1 MSKTYVLD
9 TNVLLHNPSSLFA
22 FQENRVV
29 LPLAVIEEIDDQKKR
44 QDEIGRNARQV
55 SRELDRLRQ
64 KGPLAHGVE
73 NGKGGSLRIELN
85 HSRSSSGG
93 FPGVLGLDKADNR
106 ILSVAWSLQQDEPEP
121 VILVT
126 KDLNLRVKADVL
138 GVPSEDYLNDK
149 VNYDQLYTGVR
160 EVELDGG
167 EIDQFYRAGLLGL
180 NGLGPAE
187 PHQFFVIRNQHQ
199 RSQSALARHN
209 QGRLLPLVFSP
220 AECFG
225 INPRNKE
232 QRFALELLM
241 DPAVRVV
248 SLAGPAGTGKT
259 LLALAAGLEQ
269 VLEDKGHQRLLVT
282 RPLVPMGQDLGYLP
296 GEKEEKL
303 RPWMQ
308 PLYDNL
314 EYLFRN
320 YPSGRGKSAPPMGA
334 AEYLTAQGILEIEA
348 LTYIRGRSIPR
359 QFILCDEAQNLTPH
373 MIKTLITRVGEG
385 SKIVFTGDPEQI
397 DHPYLD
403 SASNGL
409 SYLVEKL
416 RSQEI
421 SGHVTL
427 VKGERSEVA
436 ELGARLL

>member
-1 MSKTYVLD
+1 M
-9 TNVLLHNPSSLFA
+9 
-22 FQENRVV
+22 
-29 LPLAVIEEIDDQKKR
+29 
-44 QDEIGRNARQV
+44 
-55 SRELDRLRQ
+55 
-64 KGPLAHGVE
+64 
-73 NGKGGSLRIELN
+73 
-85 HSRSSSGG
+85 
-93 FPGVLGLDKADNR
+93 
-106 ILSVAWSLQQDEPEP
+106 
-121 VILVT
+121 ILVT

-138 GVPSEDYLNDK
+138 GVPSEDFRNDK
-149 VNYDQLYTGVR
+149 VNYDQPLHRGARGGVGWGR
-160 EVELDGG
+160 RSTP
-167 EIDQFYRAGLLGL
+167 FYRQGLLGL

-187 PHQFFVIRNQHQ
+187 PHQFFVMRNQS
-199 RSQSALARHN
+199 RPSQSALARHLG
-209 QGRLLPLVFSP
+209 GRLLPLVHTP

-225 INPRNKE
+225 ITPRNKE
-232 QRFALELLM
+232 QRFALELLL
-241 DPAVRVV
+241 DPSVQVV
-248 SLAGPAGTGKT
+248 SLSGTAGTGKT
-259 LLALAAGLEQ
+259 LLALASGLEH
-269 VLEDKGHQRLLVT
+269 VLENKLYQRLLVT
-282 RPLVPMGQDLGYLP
+282 RPIVPMGQDLGYLP

-314 EYLFRN
+314 EYLFRD
-320 YPSGRGKSAPPMGA
+320 YPSSRGKNAAPMGA

-403 SASNGL
+403 ASSNGL

-416 RSQEI
+416 KSQQI

-427 VKGERSEVA
+427 VKGGAQSGGGTRGPAALTAASPDSGICVA
-436 ELGARLL
+436 GIARLLGVLRIRLWNSLARA

>member
-22 FQENRVV
+22 FQENNVV
-29 LPLAVIEEIDDQKKR
+29 LPLAVIEEIDDQKRR

-55 SRELDRLRQ
+55 SRELDRLRRQ
-64 KGPLAHGVE
+64 GPLAQGVDS
-73 NGKGGSLRIELN
+73 GAGGTLRIELN
-85 HSRSSSGG
+85 HSHNGGG

-106 ILSVAWSLQQDEPEP
+106 ILSVAWGLKQEQGEP

-138 GVPSEDYLNDK
+138 GVPSEDFLNDK
-149 VNYDQLYTGVR
+149 VNYDRLYTGIR
-160 EVELDGG
+160 EVGLDGI
-167 EIDQFYRAGLLGL
+167 EIDAFYRQGLLGL

-187 PHQFFVIRNQHQ
+187 PHQFFVMRNNS
-199 RSQSALARHN
+199 RPSQSALARHRG
-209 QGRLLPLVFSP
+209 GRLLPLVHTP

-225 INPRNKE
+225 ITPRNKE

-241 DPAVRVV
+241 DPAVAVV
-248 SLAGPAGTGKT
+248 SLSGTAGTGKT

-269 VLEDKGHQRLLVT
+269 VLENKAYLRLLVT
-282 RPLVPMGQDLGYLP
+282 RPIVPMGQDLGFLP

-314 EYLFRN
+314 EYLFRD
-320 YPSGRGKSAPPMGA
+320 YPSGRGKNAPPMGA

-403 SASNGL
+403 SSSNGL

-416 RSQEI
+416 KSQEI

-427 VKGERSEVA
+427 VKGERSQVA
-436 ELGARLL
+436 ELGAQLL

>member
-22 FQENRVV
+22 FQENNVV

-55 SRELDRLRQ
+55 SRELDRLRRL
-64 KGPLAHGVE
+64 GPLAQGVDS
-73 NGKGGSLRIELN
+73 GKGGRVRIELN
-85 HSRSSSGG
+85 HSSSGNG
-93 FPGVLGLDKADNR
+93 FPGVLCLDKADNR
-106 ILSVAWSLQQDEPEP
+106 ILNVAWGLKQEQESP
-121 VILVT
+121 VVLVT

-138 GVPSEDYLNDK
+138 GVPSEDFLNDK
-149 VNYDQLYTGVR
+149 VNYDQLYTGIR
-160 EVELDGG
+160 EVELDGL
-167 EIDQFYRAGLLGL
+167 EIDAFYRQGLLGL

-187 PHQFFVIRNQHQ
+187 PHQFFVMRNQG
-199 RSQSALARHN
+199 RPSQSALARHLG
-209 QGRLLPLVFSP
+209 GRLLPLVHTP

-225 INPRNKE
+225 ITPRNKE
-232 QRFALELLM
+232 QRFALELLL
-241 DPAVRVV
+241 DPAVQVV
-248 SLAGPAGTGKT
+248 TLSGTAGTGKT
-259 LLALAAGLEQ
+259 LLALASGLEH
-269 VLEDKGHQRLLVT
+269 VLENKLYQRLLVT
-282 RPLVPMGQDLGYLP
+282 RPIVPMGQDLGYLP

-314 EYLFRN
+314 EYLFRD
-320 YPSGRGKSAPPMGA
+320 YPSSRGKSAAPMGA

-403 SASNGL
+403 ASSNGL

-416 RSQEI
+416 KSQQI

-436 ELGARLL
+436 ELGAQLL

>member
-22 FQENRVV
+22 FQENHVV

-64 KGPLAHGVE
+64 KGPLAKGVDS
-73 NGKGGSLRIELN
+73 GRGGSLRIELN
-85 HSRSSSGG
+85 HSRLAGG
-93 FPGVLGLDKADNR
+93 FPVVLGLDKADNR
-106 ILSVAWSLQQDEPEP
+106 ILSVAWGLQQENQGP

-138 GVPSEDYLNDK
+138 GVPSEDFRNDK
-149 VNYDQLYTGVR
+149 VDYDCLYTGVR
-160 EVELDGG
+160 EVDLDGA
-167 EIDQFYRAGLLGL
+167 EIDAFYRQGRLGL

-187 PHQFFVIRNQHQ
+187 PHQFFVIRNQHKQ
-199 RSQSALARHN
+199 SQSALARHSE
-209 QGRLLPLVFSP
+209 GRLLPLSFAP

-225 INPRNKE
+225 ISPRNKE

-241 DPAVRVV
+241 DPAVKVV

-269 VLEDKGHQRLLVT
+269 VLEQKGYQRLLVT
-282 RPLVPMGQDLGYLP
+282 RPVVPMGQDLGYLP

-303 RPWMQ
+303 SPWMQ

-314 EYLFRN
+314 EYLFRD
-320 YPSGRGKSAPPMGA
+320 YPSGRGKNAPPMGA
-334 AEYLTAQGILEIEA
+334 ADYLTAQGILEIEA

-373 MIKTLITRVGEG
+373 MIKTLVTRVGEG

-403 SASNGL
+403 ASSNGL
-409 SYLVEKL
+409 SFMVEKL
-416 RSQEI
+416 KSQGI